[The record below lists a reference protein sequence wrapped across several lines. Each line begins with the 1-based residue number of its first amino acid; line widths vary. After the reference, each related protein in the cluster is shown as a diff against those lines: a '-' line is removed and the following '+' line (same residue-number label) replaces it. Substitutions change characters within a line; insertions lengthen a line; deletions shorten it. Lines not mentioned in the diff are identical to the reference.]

1 MLEMLKKEFTNV
13 EEAKKEL
20 RNVQSKKCRFAKKK
34 DREDYDQVMTELLKR
49 EQALKELVKFYEPK
63 KVFVTQ
69 FTKEDIEEL
78 DYEETLKAIKSIQSR
93 KCNTNYPELEDE
105 YQKACKIEAMLLE
118 HKIAVKPADST
129 TVKKSQ
135 VQNLINHIQ
144 SQKNITKKEMISYLE
159 RLINEEDFMM
169 STK

>member
-1 MLEMLKKEFTNV
+1 MLKKEFVNV

-63 KVFVTQ
+63 KTFVTQ
-69 FTKEDIEEL
+69 YTKEDVEKL

-118 HKIAVKPADST
+118 HKMAVKPADQT

-135 VQNLINHIQ
+135 VQNLINHLQ
-144 SQKNITKKEMISYLE
+144 TQKRVSKAEMIGYLE

-169 STK
+169 ETK

>member
-1 MLEMLKKEFTNV
+1 MLKKEFVNV

-34 DREDYDQVMTELLKR
+34 DREDYEEVMTGLLKR

-69 FTKEDIEEL
+69 YTQEDVEKL

-93 KCNTNYPELEDE
+93 KCNTNYPELEEE

-118 HKIAVKPADST
+118 HKAAVKPADST

-135 VQNLINHIQ
+135 IQNLINHIET
-144 SQKNITKKEMISYLE
+144 QKNITKKEMIGYLE
-159 RLINEEDFMM
+159 RLINDKDFMT

>member
-1 MLEMLKKEFTNV
+1 MMEMLKKEFVNV

-63 KVFVTQ
+63 KTFVTQ
-69 FTKEDIEEL
+69 YTKEDVEKL

-118 HKIAVKPADST
+118 HKMAVKPADQT

-135 VQNLINHIQ
+135 VQNLINHLHT
-144 SQKNITKKEMISYLE
+144 QKRVSKAEMIQYLE

-169 STK
+169 ETK

>member
-1 MLEMLKKEFTNV
+1 MMEMLKKEFVNV

-63 KVFVTQ
+63 KTFVTQ
-69 FTKEDIEEL
+69 YTKEDVEKL

-118 HKIAVKPADST
+118 HKMAVKPADQT

-135 VQNLINHIQ
+135 VQNLINHLQ
-144 SQKNITKKEMISYLE
+144 TQKRVSKAEMIGYLE

-169 STK
+169 ETK